1 MSFRPIACFVVTA
14 ATTIAAPAQ
23 NSKSLQSLSVSMP
36 GNSWSLVVDAP
47 GFAVESQGRK
57 PDGREYLLANNAE
70 KNVVLSITL
79 ERSPKGADP
88 KTCPDYLHSRAQSLA
103 SFGPTNIKYSE
114 IAHMPVLEYFIPQT
128 KGMPVKQQSFVAC
141 TAKDDVYIDIHLSK
155 VQFQASERPVFVEI
169 LNAVHFSEEPS
180 SLSEASGPSTSTK
193 QDSMEFFQEGSRHF
207 LQRDYH
213 GAIAPYQ
220 AALDLEKKQP
230 RLSKNYWRVL
240 VDNLGMA
247 YGITGDLD
255 HSEKVYQYG
264 ISKDPNFPSF
274 YYSIACVFAERGDM
288 DKTMDYLRKSFSL
301 KANVLP
307 GESMPDP
314 AKDDSFQRFMSNEKF
329 RDFVKSLNASN

>member
-1 MSFRPIACFVVTA
+1 MNFRPIACFVVTA

-141 TAKDDVYIDIHLSK
+141 TAKD
-155 VQFQASERPVFVEI
+155 
-169 LNAVHFSEEPS
+169 
-180 SLSEASGPSTSTK
+180 
-193 QDSMEFFQEGSRHF
+193 
-207 LQRDYH
+207 
-213 GAIAPYQ
+213 
-220 AALDLEKKQP
+220 
-230 RLSKNYWRVL
+230 
-240 VDNLGMA
+240 
-247 YGITGDLD
+247 
-255 HSEKVYQYG
+255 
-264 ISKDPNFPSF
+264 
-274 YYSIACVFAERGDM
+274 
-288 DKTMDYLRKSFSL
+288 
-301 KANVLP
+301 
-307 GESMPDP
+307 
-314 AKDDSFQRFMSNEKF
+314 
-329 RDFVKSLNASN
+329 